1 MLRSR
6 ASDLIVTRF
15 DNFNSP
21 TRNIWD
27 LVTDKAFDS
36 VTVRWYLCSR
46 EHYPWSN
53 LMSTTFAA
61 RCRKLLKE
69 LGLGSGNGT
78 LKITPLA
85 GGVSSDIG
93 LVELGPRKLCVK
105 FALAQLKVEE
115 QWFANP
121 RRNLAEY
128 EWLKYASTV
137 APGSVPELLGRSD
150 QAGGFVMEFIDGDD
164 VYLWKNALL
173 EGRVRREE
181 ALKAGA
187 TLARIHSGSSSAET
201 LAQFQNQKD
210 FHALRLEPYLLFMI
224 TRHPDLASEMRG
236 LVDMLTTNELVVIHG
251 DVSPKNIIFR
261 NGVPMFLDAECA
273 TAGDPAFDVA
283 FCLNHLVLK
292 ALHLRS
298 SRKTLFSGAEEF
310 WSAYRDCVD
319 WEPQDGLERRV
330 CRLLPAF
337 MLARVDGK
345 SPVEYLSAD
354 EQRVVRSVSTPLIK
368 SPESSVTSTVQTI
381 YAKLENYKSCRQ

>member
-1 MLRSR
+1 
-6 ASDLIVTRF
+6 
-15 DNFNSP
+15 
-21 TRNIWD
+21 
-27 LVTDKAFDS
+27 
-36 VTVRWYLCSR
+36 
-46 EHYPWSN
+46 
-53 LMSTTFAA
+53 MSTTFAA
-61 RCRKLLKE
+61 RCRKLFKE
-69 LGLGSGNGT
+69 LGLGLGNGT
-78 LKITPLA
+78 LNITPLT

-93 LVELGPRKLCVK
+93 LVEIGPRKLCVK

-137 APGSVPELLGRSD
+137 APDSVPELLGRSD

-181 ALKAGA
+181 AQKTGS
-187 TLARIHSGSSSAET
+187 TLARIHSGSSSTDT

-210 FHALRLEPYLLFMI
+210 FHALRLEPYLLFTI
-224 TRHPDLASEMRG
+224 TRHPDLASELKG
-236 LVDMLTTNELVVIHG
+236 LVEMLNTNELVVVHG

-261 NGVPMFLDAECA
+261 RGVPMFLDAECA
-273 TAGDPAFDVA
+273 TAGDPAFDAA

-292 ALHLRS
+292 ALHLGS
-298 SRKTLFSGAEEF
+298 LRKTLITAAEEF
-310 WSAYRDCVD
+310 WSAYRDYVD
-319 WEPQDGLERRV
+319 WEAQDEIEKRV

-354 EQRVVRSVSTPLIK
+354 EQRVVRTASRPLIK
-368 SPESSVTSTVQTI
+368 FPESSVARTIHTI
-381 YAKLENYKSCRQ
+381 YAKFENER